1 MRAYLF
7 ILIMTLTT
15 PKVFALSGDD
25 FVWRVANKRNGI
37 TVFKADEHESGLV
50 PIKVETILP
59 FPPSRVL
66 SVIADTERKQEWVPD
81 LMVVKTVKKLDEYDK
96 IEYSVYDSPWPFS
109 DRSFLV
115 HIKSI
120 AHVKEK
126 KLVIKL
132 NSIELPEV
140 PKNKNYV
147 RGFTYNGD
155 VILKNDG
162 KGNSYF
168 QVLFLTDFKGS
179 IPKWIVNMVQLGW
192 PKKMIKSL
200 TKQIEKDDIKIQEKF
215 RFLD

>member
-1 MRAYLF
+1 MRAFLF
-7 ILIMTLTT
+7 TLIFCLTSPT
-15 PKVFALSGDD
+15 VFALSGDD
-25 FVWRVANKRNGI
+25 FVWKVANKRNGI
-37 TVFKADEHESGLV
+37 TVFKAEKHKSGLV

-66 SVIADTERKQEWVPD
+66 SVIANTERKQEWVPD
-81 LMVVKTVKKLDEYDK
+81 LMLVNTVKKINEYDK

-115 HIKSI
+115 HIASVADIKD
-120 AHVKEK
+120 K
-126 KLVIKL
+126 KLTIKL
-132 NSIELPEV
+132 NSVELKEV
-140 PKNKNYV
+140 PKNKKYV
-147 RGFTYNGD
+147 RGFTFNGD

-168 QVLFLTDFKGS
+168 QVLFLTDFKGN

-200 TKQIEKDDIKIQEKF
+200 TKQIKKKDIIIQEKF
-215 RFLD
+215 KFLD

>member
-1 MRAYLF
+1 MRAH
-7 ILIMTLTT
+7 LIIVFTLLLST
-15 PKVFALSGDD
+15 KANALSGDD
-25 FVWRVANKRNGI
+25 FVWKIANKRNGI
-37 TVFKADEHESGLV
+37 TVFKAEEHESGLV

-66 SVIADTERKQEWVPD
+66 SVIANTERKQEWVPD
-81 LMVVKTVKKLDEYDK
+81 LMVVNTVKKLNEYDK

-120 AHVKEK
+120 ADIKGK
-126 KLVIKL
+126 KLTIKL
-132 NSIELPEV
+132 NSVELAEAPI
-140 PKNKNYV
+140 NKKYV

-155 VILKNDG
+155 VVLKNDG
-162 KGNSYF
+162 TGNSYF
-168 QVLFLTDFKGS
+168 QVLFLTDFKGN

-200 TKQIEKDDIKIQEKF
+200 TKQIKRDDIVIQEKF

>member
-1 MRAYLF
+1 MRAYL
-7 ILIMTLTT
+7 ITLLLIFTST
-15 PKVFALSGDD
+15 KVFAISGDD
-25 FVWRVANKRNGI
+25 FVWKIANKRNGI
-37 TVFKADEHESGLV
+37 TVFKAEEHESGLV

-66 SVIADTERKQEWVPD
+66 SVIADTSRKQEWVPD
-81 LMVVKTVKKLDEYDK
+81 LMIVETVKKIDEYDK

-120 AHVKEK
+120 AYVKEK

-132 NSIELPEV
+132 NSIELPEI
-140 PKNKNYV
+140 PKKKEYV

-168 QVLFLTDFKGS
+168 QVLFLTDFKGN

-192 PKKMIKSL
+192 PKKMIKGL
-200 TKQIEKDDIKIQEKF
+200 TKQIKRDDIQIQEKF
-215 RFLD
+215 KFLD